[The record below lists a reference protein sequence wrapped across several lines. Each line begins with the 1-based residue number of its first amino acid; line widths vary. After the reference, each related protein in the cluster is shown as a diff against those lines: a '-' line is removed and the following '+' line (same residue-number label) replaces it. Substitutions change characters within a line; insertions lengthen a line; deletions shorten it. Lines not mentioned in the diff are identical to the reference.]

1 MIGYIPN
8 VASELIQ
15 NPIRSRIWVCV
26 TSKQAPGAIADI
38 PSDITAVQSYNMEN
52 GNVPKR
58 NEVRWYSCSDPAVI
72 PRI

>member
-8 VASELIQ
+8 VAIELIQ

-26 TSKQAPGAIADI
+26 TSKQDPGIIADI